1 MKAVLRDKFI
11 ALGAYIK
18 KKDVCVSVGDFITV
32 I

>member
-11 ALGAYIK
+11 ALDAYIK
-18 KKDVCVSVGDFITV
+18 KKGVCVSVGDFITV